1 MLFFSSAEIICW
13 VSESLRPFDVVS
25 DRRFLSLMKTG
36 RSEYYLPHPSTV
48 ARDVR
53 LVFSR
58 TKERIAKML
67 WVR

>member
-1 MLFFSSAEIICW
+1 MLFFSSAEIVRW

-48 ARDVR
+48 ARDIR
-53 LVFSR
+53 LVFSW
-58 TKERIAKML
+58 TKEHIAKML
-67 WVR
+67 RVR